1 MKIDGS
7 KRIAIEILTN
17 ERIKKEMQYE
27 SLIINEKIMQ
37 DENLFRENIS
47 GDVQNVSYIKVSEL
61 YAHKKISQ
69 ESLIGIAI
77 VQAEHYNKTVILI
90 GEYNGK
96 DQRITKAKAY
106 TGNLKIAEEILDKY
120 NGTINKIQTKMRS
133 EVYEIIMKDDF
144 TIDDSIKKKYR

>member
-1 MKIDGS
+1 
-7 KRIAIEILTN
+7 
-17 ERIKKEMQYE
+17 
-27 SLIINEKIMQ
+27 MQ

-120 NGTINKIQTKMRS
+120 NGTINKMQTKMRS